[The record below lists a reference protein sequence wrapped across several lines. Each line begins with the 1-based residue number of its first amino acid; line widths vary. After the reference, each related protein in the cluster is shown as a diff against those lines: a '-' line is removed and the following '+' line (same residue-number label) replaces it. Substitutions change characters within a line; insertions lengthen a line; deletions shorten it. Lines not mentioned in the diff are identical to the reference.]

1 MILRESIRSILKSKV
16 LTAVI
21 ILQLI
26 VTSFVCNLV
35 FDKLSSMNKSLDKL
49 DQATQKSYFWIVE
62 NLFDNDLE
70 RRFWK
75 SENSHQRIRSYYE
88 EMAASDEF
96 NYLEFCNQHIWI
108 KDSNSEFIEKS
119 NKSVNL
125 ECLNEFGV
133 NVLEGR
139 LFTEDEMDID
149 FTTQTI
155 PILLGYNLRGQHQIG
170 DVLEGKYMLKDF
182 NFKVIGILDRNSY
195 IIKTNIE
202 EDNVRDF
209 YYEYLDGSY
218 VTPLVN
224 CMDTPK
230 NDDEGFFIRIL
241 YMFKLNGII
250 AAPAGYNAGE
260 IQAKM
265 DNLANKYDMYNFNV
279 IRMSNEQL
287 SMLKLVSK
295 DSIDIMAVLA
305 AIIFIFSLI
314 SLFAIM
320 SVKINKNIG
329 HYAIHLMV
337 GASRQRIILYILVE
351 ILIILLISHGFSYL
365 VTIRIFSTRV
375 HYTLAWT
382 IASLLAFVAATIPS
396 IHQIMKKELDTLLLG
411 DSYE

>member
-1 MILRESIRSILKSKV
+1 MILREAIRSIKNSKI
-16 LTAVI
+16 LTTVI

-26 VTSFVCNLV
+26 GTSFVCNLV
-35 FDKLSSMNKSLDKL
+35 IDKMSSMHRSHEKL
-49 DQATQKSYFWIVE
+49 ENSSQKSYFWITE

-75 SENSHQRIRSYYE
+75 SENSYQRIRGYYQ
-88 EMAASDEF
+88 EMEKSDEY
-96 NYLEFCNQHIWI
+96 NYLEFCKQDISI
-108 KDSNSEFIEKS
+108 KALNSEFIDKP
-119 NKSVNL
+119 NRSVNL
-125 ECLNEFGV
+125 ECLEEFGI
-133 NVLEGR
+133 NAMEGR
-139 LFTEDEMDID
+139 LFAEDEMEID

-155 PILLGYNLRGQHQIG
+155 PILLGFNLRDQHQIG
-170 DVLEGKYMLKDF
+170 DVLEGKYMLADF
-182 NFKVIGILDRNSY
+182 NFKVIGILEPNSY
-195 IIKTNIE
+195 IIRTNIE
-202 EDNVRDF
+202 EDDAGDF
-209 YYEYLDGSY
+209 YYEYLDGTY

-265 DNLANKYDMYNFNV
+265 DNLADKYDMYDFNV
-279 IRMSNEQL
+279 IWISNEKL
-287 SMLKLVSK
+287 NMLKLVSK

-305 AIIFIFSLI
+305 AILFIFSLI

-320 SVKINKNIG
+320 SVKIGKNIG

-337 GASRQRIILYILVE
+337 GASRQRIILYILTE
-351 ILIILLISHGFSYL
+351 LLIILLIAHSFSYL
-365 VTIRIFSTRV
+365 ITIRIFSTRV